1 MGFLNKLMGIP
12 PVSSKHGEM
21 VDHMLELVHWVMLAL
36 FIGWGLFITYSLIR
50 FARKRNARA
59 CYQGV
64 RGNASSH
71 LEIGVIITEIIILL
85 GFAFP
90 LWATQVDRFPD
101 PDVRVNAWAQQF
113 SWNFHYAGPDGKFG
127 ATNRFLI
134 SDQNAIG
141 LDPEDPNSWD
151 DFITSSLVLP
161 KNKKIEIA
169 VTSKDV
175 IHNLALVGMR
185 VATDADPG
193 KVNRVWFVPTQ
204 SGQSEII
211 CGQLCGPVHGNMRA
225 ICEVKE
231 TLTDFQNWEKEQTP
245 VRDQP
250 FAKEAFKRLGGAA
263 APAPG
268 VTASTPAAIAAPTPP
283 ATPTPAPAVAPVTP
297 PAPTPSPVVPPV
309 PVPAP
314 AEAPSAGGVV
324 KLELG
329 VIPNVMQFD
338 KKELSAKAGSKV
350 TLLFSNKGCALQ
362 HNFLLL
368 KPGSQ
373 QAVGGLADNMLAAD
387 PAGAPAKLYVPD
399 SPDVLVKPNKLIG
412 LGQSDL
418 IEFTAPSEPGDYPY
432 ICTFP
437 GHWRLMNGVLK
448 VVP

>member
-36 FIGWGLFITYSLIR
+36 FIGWGLFIAYSLFR

-64 RGNASSH
+64 RGNASNH
-71 LEIGVIITEIIILL
+71 IEIGVIITEIILLL

-231 TLTDFQNWEKEQTP
+231 TLAEFQGWEKEQTP

-250 FAKEAFKRLGGAA
+250 FAKEAVKRLGGAA
-263 APAPG
+263 AP
-268 VTASTPAAIAAPTPP
+268 V
-283 ATPTPAPAVAPVTP
+283 
-297 PAPTPSPVVPPV
+297 
-309 PVPAP
+309 P
-314 AEAPSAGGVV
+314 AEAGVAAPAAATGDG

-338 KKELSAKAGSKV
+338 KKELTVKAGSKV
-350 TLLFSNKGCALQ
+350 ALLFANKGCALQ

-368 KPGSQ
+368 KPGSKD
-373 QAVGGLADNMLAAD
+373 AVGALADKLLTDPGALAKAYL
-387 PAGAPAKLYVPD
+387 PE
-399 SPDVLVKPNKLIG
+399 SPDILAKSNKLIAI
-412 LGQSDL
+412 GQTDL
-418 IEFTAPSEPGDYPY
+418 INFTAPAEPGDYPY

-437 GHWRLMNGVLK
+437 GHWRLMSGVLK